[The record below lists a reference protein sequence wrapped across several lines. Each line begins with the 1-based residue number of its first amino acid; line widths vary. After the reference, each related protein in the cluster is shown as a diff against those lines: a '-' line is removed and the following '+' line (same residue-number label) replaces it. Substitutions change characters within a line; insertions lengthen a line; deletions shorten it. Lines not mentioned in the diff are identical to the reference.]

1 MTVTAL
7 MVFIL
12 VSQICMFGYLL
23 YSFNDIERES
33 RKRMADLRAHIDAV
47 CNDLRETRE
56 SMVRESTE
64 DAPARKRAAG

>member
-56 SMVRESTE
+56 SIARENVDS
-64 DAPARKRAAG
+64 PARKRATG